1 MTERNKFLIKII
13 IAGAIF
19 ILSGKMI
26 YDRLM
31 IYLYKDTV
39 EITEIK
45 APSTEETKTSE
56 AKTMEVKTETKTV
69 ENIQQPQN
77 AQSEQPKL
85 HKVTIKYQ
93 TKKAKKV
100 KLNGSFF
107 GWKERDMK
115 KENGD
120 WIMELT
126 IKDPGEYKYYFIVD
140 GKKVLDPKAKK
151 SKDGA
156 FSLLEI
162 K

>member
-1 MTERNKFLIKII
+1 
-13 IAGAIF
+13 
-19 ILSGKMI
+19 
-26 YDRLM
+26 
-31 IYLYKDTV
+31 
-39 EITEIK
+39 
-45 APSTEETKTSE
+45 
-56 AKTMEVKTETKTV
+56 
-69 ENIQQPQN
+69 
-77 AQSEQPKL
+77 
-85 HKVTIKYQ
+85 IKYQ

-115 KENGD
+115 KENED